1 MLGCGQGRSV
11 ESFCA
16 TYEAEK
22 ASFIERYGGG
32 VQETGDALTDLLGG
46 VVMLGSLT
54 GDVIIFFDKLAAVAP
69 DDIQPDVEA
78 IQESL
83 ERQRDAAG
91 SLDPLAI
98 LGTGLTSALTTGGS
112 WQRVSDYI
120 TVNCETV

>member
-1 MLGCGQGRSV
+1 MLGCGQGRSA

-16 TYEAEK
+16 TYDAEK
-22 ASFIERYGGG
+22 TTFIERYGGG
-32 VQETGDALTDLLGG
+32 IQQTGDELTDLIGG
-46 VVMLGSLT
+46 LVMAGSLV
-54 GDVIIFFDKLAAVAP
+54 GDMIIMFDKLAAVAP
-69 DDIQPDVEA
+69 DDIRPDIEA
-78 IQESL
+78 IQDSL

-120 TVNCETV
+120 TVNCETL